1 MKAFIGIQARPRVAH
16 WASAALLTAVLTA
29 CGGGGGDDDT
39 GSPQGYSFSGTVTAI
54 EGPGSIRV
62 GNVLVAASQ
71 LPAGLQVGSQVEI
84 EGLLDNGV
92 VQARSVRL
100 DDSPGSSSSS
110 SSGVVDEIEGRI
122 TAFSS
127 NISFTVGGI
136 PVDASGSS
144 AVPSGLGVGAYV
156 EVYGLL
162 VDGVMRATF
171 VKRDDPD
178 GDIDDQPDDSDGR
191 ACDDDV
197 DPSCDDSPGSSG
209 RDDDDNDDEEDPD
222 EDNSGRR

>member
-1 MKAFIGIQARPRVAH
+1 MKALIGINGRPRVAH
-16 WASAALLTAVLTA
+16 WASAAVLAAVLTA

-71 LPAGLQVGSQVEI
+71 LPPGLQVGSLVEI
-84 EGLLDNGV
+84 EGVLENGT

-127 NISFTVGGI
+127 SVSFTVGGI

-191 ACDDDV
+191 TCDDDV

-209 RDDDDNDDEEDPD
+209 RGDDDEDDDEDRED
-222 EDNSGRR
+222 DNSGRR